1 MVILSLAE
9 RNLLSKAN
17 TNSCVTVYLLVLFVI
32 FDHLFIEAPM
42 AEGRCFE
49 FQISTTNEIK
59 QEMNVNAMLCKQR
72 YLFGKIYSAS
82 ILLYNLLNRVADMIL
97 WISLS
102 WGKNWEYMKLLRVIT
117 YDGPNTFF
125 LF

>member
-1 MVILSLAE
+1 M
-9 RNLLSKAN
+9 
-17 TNSCVTVYLLVLFVI
+17 LFLYFGGHPI
-32 FDHLFIEAPM
+32 ISREKFIEQDKYEFLCLLFICYWYDGDIRPIIHRST
-42 AEGRCFE
+42 EGRCFE

-102 WGKNWEYMKLLRVIT
+102 CGKTGNIWNYFVAPIRSSCS
-117 YDGPNTFF
+117 
-125 LF
+125 